1 MSTAMTRIAPPDDF
15 SGRQKAAVLCLVLG
29 SEAAAKVTQRLSATE
44 VEALS
49 FEIARLDRVSHEA
62 VESIVGEWLAEFMA
76 AESLAAGGLDAAREI
91 LEKALGARKAQQVLD
106 RVQSQLADTAGL
118 HRLRNADPQQLG
130 TMLRGEHPQ
139 TTTLILAH
147 LDAPQTAAVLK
158 ELDPAVGSEVV
169 YRMARMERVAP
180 DLLQLIERSIADET
194 DLAVS
199 QGMTTSGGPAAVAS
213 VLNLVP
219 GTLEKQLLEGVAERD
234 PALCVEIKNLM
245 FVFEDIGTLDARS
258 LQRLLR
264 DVNLKALAL
273 SLKAASA
280 ELKKKLTDS
289 MSQRAVA
296 ALNEEM
302 EMLGPV
308 RMRDVEAA
316 QSSIVA
322 QVRELEEAGE
332 LVINGADDDVV
343 I

>member
-1 MSTAMTRIAPPDDF
+1 MTRIAPPEDL

-29 SEAAAKVTQRLSATE
+29 SEAAAKVTQRLSADE

-49 FEIARLDRVSHEA
+49 FEIARLDRVGHEA
-62 VESIVGEWLAEFMA
+62 VEAIVGEWLAEFMA
-76 AESLAAGGLDAAREI
+76 AESLAEGGMDAAREI
-91 LEKALGARKAQQVLD
+91 LEKALGPRKAQQVLD

-280 ELKKKLTDS
+280 ELKTKVTGS

-332 LVINGADDDVV
+332 LVVNGADDDVV

>member
-1 MSTAMTRIAPPDDF
+1 MTTAIARFTSPDGL
-15 SGRQKAAVLCLVLG
+15 SSRQKAAVLCLVLG
-29 SEAAAKVTQRLSATE
+29 SEAAAKVTQRLTPEE
-44 VEALS
+44 VESLS
-49 FEIARLDRVSHEA
+49 FEIARLDRIDRDA
-62 VESIVGEWLAEFMA
+62 VEAIVEEWLAEFMA
-76 AESLAAGGLDAAREI
+76 AESLASGGLEAAREI
-91 LEKALGARKAQQVLD
+91 LEKALGARKAQQVLE
-106 RVQSQLADTAGL
+106 RVQSQLADSAGL

-158 ELDPAVGSEVV
+158 ELDPAVGSDVV

-180 DLLQLIERSIADET
+180 DLLQIIERSIADET
-194 DLAVS
+194 DLAVA
-199 QGMTTSGGPAAVAS
+199 QGMSTSGGPAAVAS

-219 GTLEKQLLEGVAERD
+219 GSLEKALLDGVAERD

-245 FVFEDIGTLDARS
+245 FVFEDIGMLDARS

-280 ELKKKLTDS
+280 ELKKKVTES

-296 ALNEEM
+296 ALTEEM

-316 QSSIVA
+316 QASIVA
-322 QVRELEEAGE
+322 QVRELEESGE
-332 LVINGADDDVV
+332 LVVNGADDDVV
-343 I
+343 V

>member
-1 MSTAMTRIAPPDDF
+1 VNTAVTRFSPSDDLT
-15 SGRQKAAVLCLVLG
+15 GRQKAAVLCLVLG
-29 SEAAAKVTQRLSATE
+29 AEAAAKVTQRLAPEE
-44 VEALS
+44 VESLS
-49 FEIARLDRVSHEA
+49 FEIARLDRVGHEA

-91 LEKALGARKAQQVLD
+91 LEKALGPRKAQQVLE

-147 LDAPQTAAVLK
+147 LDSPQTAAVLK
-158 ELDPAVGSEVV
+158 ELDPKVGSEVV

-180 DLLQLIERSIADET
+180 DLLQLIERSLADET

-199 QGMTTSGGPAAVAS
+199 QGMSTSGGPAAVAS

-219 GTLEKQLLEGVAERD
+219 GSLEKALLDGVAERD

-245 FVFEDIGTLDARS
+245 FVFEDIGTLDTRS

-264 DVNLKALAL
+264 DVNVKALAL

-280 ELKKKLTDS
+280 ELKKKVTES
-289 MSQRAVA
+289 MSQRAVG
-296 ALNEEM
+296 ALEEEI

-308 RMRDVEAA
+308 RMRDIEAA
-316 QSSIVA
+316 QTSIVA

-332 LVINGADDDVV
+332 IVINGADDDVV
-343 I
+343 V

>member
-1 MSTAMTRIAPPDDF
+1 VSTSVARLPMADNMT
-15 SGRQKAAVLCLVLG
+15 GRQKAAVLCLVLG
-29 SEAAAKVTQRLSATE
+29 TEAAANITQRLAPEE
-44 VEALS
+44 VEALG
-49 FEIARLDRVSHEA
+49 FEIARLERVDKQA
-62 VESIVGEWLAEFMA
+62 VEMIVEEWLAEFMA
-76 AESLAAGGLDAAREI
+76 AESLASGGIEAAREI
-91 LEKALGARKAQQVLD
+91 LEKALGPRKAQQVLE

-118 HRLRNADPQQLG
+118 HKLRNADPQQLG

-158 ELDPAVGSEVV
+158 ELDPTVGADVV

-180 DLLQLIERSIADET
+180 DLLQIIERSIADET
-194 DLAVS
+194 DLAVAE
-199 QGMTTSGGPAAVAS
+199 GMSTSGGPAAVAS

-219 GTLEKQLLEGVAERD
+219 GSLEKTLLDSVSERD

-245 FVFEDIGTLDARS
+245 FVFEDIGTLDSKS

-264 DVNLKALAL
+264 DVNVKALAL

-280 ELKKKLTDS
+280 ELKKKVTEA

-296 ALNEEM
+296 ALNEEI

-308 RMRDVEAA
+308 RMRDIEAA
-316 QSSIVA
+316 QTSIVA

-332 LVINGADDDVV
+332 IVVNGAEDVV
-343 I
+343 VV

>member
-1 MSTAMTRIAPPDDF
+1 MSTSVARLPIADTMT
-15 SGRQKAAVLCLVLG
+15 GRQKAAVLCLVLG
-29 SEAAAKVTQRLSATE
+29 TEAAAKVTQRLAPEE

-49 FEIARLDRVSHEA
+49 FEIARLERVDSQA
-62 VESIVGEWLAEFMA
+62 VETIVEEWLAEFMA
-76 AESLAAGGLDAAREI
+76 AESLASGGIEAAREI
-91 LEKALGARKAQQVLD
+91 LEKALGSRKAQQVLE

-118 HRLRNADPQQLG
+118 HKLRNADPQQLG

-158 ELDPAVGSEVV
+158 ELEPAVGAEVV

-199 QGMTTSGGPAAVAS
+199 EGMSTSGGPAAVAS

-219 GTLEKQLLEGVAERD
+219 GSLEKTLLDAVSDRD

-245 FVFEDIGTLDARS
+245 FVFEDIGTLDDRS

-264 DVNLKALAL
+264 DVNVKALAL
-273 SLKAASA
+273 SMKAASA
-280 ELKKKLTDS
+280 ELKAKVTGS

-296 ALNEEM
+296 ALNEEI

-316 QSSIVA
+316 QASIVA

-332 LVINGADDDVV
+332 IVVNGAEDVV
-343 I
+343 VV